1 MTDAMMTDGA
11 GERART
17 LPEDAAYGERT
28 LAKLREIVAHCKAQ
42 QALIG
47 TAAVVV
53 YVLPGRS
60 FTEGKRRRLW
70 PRTGPLGRPVGV
82 VPGGVAT
89 VFDAQAVMD
98 AAAVQIAR
106 WELLQR
112 VVEASE

>member
-1 MTDAMMTDGA
+1 MGTSSSASGA
-11 GERART
+11 GERAGT

-28 LAKLREIVAHCKAQ
+28 LATLREIVAHCKEQ

-89 VFDAQAVMD
+89 MFDAQAVMD

-106 WELLQR
+106 WELLRQ
-112 VVEASE
+112 VVEVSK